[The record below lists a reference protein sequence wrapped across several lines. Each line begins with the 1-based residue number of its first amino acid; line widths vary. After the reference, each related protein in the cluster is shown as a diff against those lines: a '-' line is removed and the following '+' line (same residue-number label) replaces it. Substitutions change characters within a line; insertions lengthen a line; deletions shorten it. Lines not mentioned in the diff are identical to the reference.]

1 MIVMVSICDKE
12 HETTLNDIKLKEFWF
27 WMIGFWDICLASVLE
42 QLRFHVLW
50 QEGLGCECKERMLQV
65 PSNMYNCICA
75 TVSCTKSDS
84 RAELQL
90 TDVDELLLLV
100 RTQLWIKESRQ
111 RILSCPQ
118 TALSVL

>member
-1 MIVMVSICDKE
+1 M
-12 HETTLNDIKLKEFWF
+12 
-27 WMIGFWDICLASVLE
+27 LE
-42 QLRFHVLW
+42 QFGLYVLW

-75 TVSCTKSDS
+75 TVSSTKFDS

-90 TDVDELLLLV
+90 ADVVELLLLV